1 MSSDKKVL
9 IVTQSSFSQSYH
21 EKLGRLPRLLRKHGY
36 AVEWLKV
43 TEEVFDFDNITRYCG
58 IYFDGA
64 AISANDA
71 DKHAW
76 MSSQAQFMKLCVER
90 HLPVLAICMSA
101 CLLTRVLGGHVGR
114 HPSGTGER
122 GYRKII
128 PTAEGCAFFSEEFN
142 AYFWH
147 QDGFS
152 LPQDAVLLAKSALF
166 NQAYCYKENCYALQF
181 HPEWTPEIIRRYALT
196 VESGTLIFKGSDD
209 EKKQAE
215 EGKKYAATIEAW
227 FDNFLNYW
235 PVKKI
240 PEKTKDENNN
250 N

>member
-9 IVTQSSFSQSYH
+9 IVTQSSLSQNYH
-21 EKLGRLPRLLRKHGY
+21 EKLGRVPRLLRKHGY
-36 AVEWLKV
+36 VVEWLRV
-43 TEEVFDFDNITRYCG
+43 TEEAFIFDNITRYCG
-58 IYFDGA
+58 VYFDGA
-64 AISANDA
+64 AISANET

-76 MSSQAQFMKLCVER
+76 MSDQADFMKLCVEKNM
-90 HLPVLAICMSA
+90 PVLAICMSA
-101 CLLTRVLGGHVGR
+101 GLFTRVLGGQVSR
-114 HPSGTGER
+114 HPSGKGER
-122 GYRKII
+122 GYRKIF
-128 PTAEGCAFFSEEFN
+128 PTAEGCAFFPKEFN

-152 LPQDAVLLAKSALF
+152 LPQEAVLLAKSALF
-166 NQAYCYKENCYALQF
+166 NQAYCYRENSYALQF
-181 HPEWTPEIIRRYALT
+181 HPEWTHEIIRRYALT
-196 VESGTLIFKGSDD
+196 VEREALMFKGADD

-235 PVKKI
+235 PLKKT
-240 PEKTKDENNN
+240 PEDTINENNN